1 MNEIEISILVHP
13 HGEGLPL
20 PNYQTAGS
28 SGFDL
33 LAACDQDVILN
44 PGERKLI
51 PTGISFSLPLGCEAQ
66 IRPRS
71 GLAAKYGI
79 TLLNT
84 PGTIDSDYRGEIK
97 GIMINLGQEAF
108 TIQRG
113 MRIAQA
119 VLAEVV
125 KAKLVVADNL
135 DVTHR
140 GSGGFGHTG
149 TH

>member
-1 MNEIEISILVHP
+1 MP
-13 HGEGLPL
+13 D
-20 PNYQTAGS
+20 YQTSGS

-33 LAACDQDVILN
+33 LAACDQDVVLN

-51 PTGISFSLPLGCEAQ
+51 PTGISFSLPSGYEAQ

-71 GLAAKYGI
+71 GLAVKHGI

-97 GIMINLGQEAF
+97 VIMINLGQEAF
-108 TIQRG
+108 AIQRG

-119 VLAEVV
+119 VIAEVV